1 MVNFNNDTTVGQTAG
16 NLIRLL
22 LIEARYNAFA
32 AFEKYNDDIS
42 KGINSS
48 QTIVRARLGTW
59 LLELQPYLD
68 RTTEK
73 LEQEKQKLKAIKE
86 NVFFGKQNLK
96 YKEILEI
103 LEYLNNTSDKLRITR
118 LDTRQVW
125 DTLDIEKDNINEGYA

>member
-1 MVNFNNDTTVGQTAG
+1 MVNFNNETTVGQTAG

-22 LIEARYNAFA
+22 LIEARYNCFA

-48 QTIVRARLGTW
+48 QTIVKARLGTW

-68 RTTEK
+68 RTAEK
-73 LEQEKQKLKAIKE
+73 LEVDKSKLKDIKDKL
-86 NVFFGKQNLK
+86 FFSKKVLN
-96 YKEILEI
+96 YKDLLEI

-125 DTLDIEKDNINEGYA
+125 DTLDIELDNKNEGYA

>member
-73 LEQEKQKLKAIKE
+73 LEDQKKKLKSIKE
-86 NVFFGKQNLK
+86 NLFFGKKNLS
-96 YKEILEI
+96 YKEVVEI
-103 LEYLNNTSDKLRITR
+103 LEYLNNTSDKLRVTK
-118 LDTRQVW
+118 LDTKQVW
-125 DTLDIEKDNINEGYA
+125 DTLDIETDNLNEGYA